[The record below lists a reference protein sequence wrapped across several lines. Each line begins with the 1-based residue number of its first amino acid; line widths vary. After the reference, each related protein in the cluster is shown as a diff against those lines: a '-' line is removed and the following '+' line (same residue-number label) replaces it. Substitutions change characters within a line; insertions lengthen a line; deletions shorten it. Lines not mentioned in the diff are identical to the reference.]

1 MCSIV
6 SAGCS
11 ARCIVQHGR
20 SQNFVYSQRIGLKRH
35 TIILHKLQ
43 LLQGTCLIQLAEQL
57 HRQHCPS
64 SSPAQ
69 HVLSLPSLAQRT
81 ARWSKIYISLSA
93 DARSVQWMN
102 KVNSKCVMLN
112 WILWRKH
119 LERNGEYKWM
129 GHVNFDTYGKEIKRE
144 WKKIQPEIFS
154 CPFLSSFWGMK
165 LNNFIFIRFQL
176 NANCNRSMCVEP
188 VRNAYLYY

>member
-20 SQNFVYSQRIGLKRH
+20 NQNFVYSQRIRLKRH

-43 LLQGTCLIQLAEQL
+43 LLQGTCLIQLAEQP
-57 HRQHCPS
+57 HGQHCPS

-69 HVLSLPSLAQRT
+69 HVLSLPSLARRT

-129 GHVNFDTYGKEIKRE
+129 GHVNFDTSGKEIKRE
-144 WKKIQPEIFS
+144 RKKIQPEIFS
-154 CPFLSSFWGMK
+154 FL
-165 LNNFIFIRFQL
+165 
-176 NANCNRSMCVEP
+176 
-188 VRNAYLYY
+188 